1 VALPLLTSYAHAR
14 HKKRPLKR
22 LYDKRTAMMNLL
34 RREFE
39 RAGHEPVDSAGSDS
53 KLPMH
58 R

>member
-14 HKKRPLKR
+14 HKARKLKR
-22 LYDKRTAMMNLL
+22 LYDRRGAMMQRL
-34 RREFE
+34 RDEYQRSVE
-39 RAGHEPVDSAGSDS
+39 SATSQHTDA